1 MPVQIRG
8 PGKIGRSLVRS
19 LGIFKYGNKIYL
31 SFLSRTTQDTF
42 SLAVSD
48 NGFDFELLSTEG
60 VIYSA
65 NREKID
71 LSQTSS
77 YRFSRVDHLFLATFL
92 HKETKVCLPN
102 LAKMNNLRSEEHTSE
117 LQPHVNL

>member
-71 LSQTSS
+71 LSQTAIAFPGLITSS
-77 YRFSRVDHLFLATFL
+77 WLPFCIKKPRF
-92 HKETKVCLPN
+92 VCPTWP
-102 LAKMNNLRSEEHTSE
+102 R
-117 LQPHVNL
+117 